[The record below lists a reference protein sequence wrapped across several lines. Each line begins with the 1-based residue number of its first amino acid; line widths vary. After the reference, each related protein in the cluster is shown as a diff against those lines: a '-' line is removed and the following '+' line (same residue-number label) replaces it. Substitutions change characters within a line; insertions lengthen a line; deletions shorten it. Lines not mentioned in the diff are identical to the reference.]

1 MQGLPSSP
9 GRCKKHP
16 GPQSQRSNIWALAQL
31 LKLLDQEKSPP
42 VFELFAHK
50 VSVIPV
56 VSVEPGGEVGGT
68 MLVPI

>member
-9 GRCKKHP
+9 RRCKKRP
-16 GPQSQRSNIWALAQL
+16 GPQGQRSNIWALDQL
-31 LKLLDQEKSPP
+31 LKLLDQEKPPP

-56 VSVEPGGEVGGT
+56 VSVEPGGATGGT